1 MLQVLQIPSIA
12 LLVSALLAPPQAAEH
27 YQPPVKIDVD
37 MVLVDAAVT
46 DGDGRP
52 VTGLDKNRFQ
62 LWEDKIQQ
70 DIRYVSVEDLP
81 ISLGIVFDVS
91 SSMAE
96 KLQVSKS
103 AVTRLLEA
111 GNPQDEY
118 ALIEF
123 ANRPEVKQE
132 FTSDIREFQN
142 RLSFVS
148 ASGATA
154 LYDAVY
160 LGIEGLRKSRN
171 PRKALVLLTDGEDN
185 HSRYSF
191 EDVKRLAMESDIQL
205 FAIGMSGFTI
215 PTATKGHKPGPA
227 VLQELVD
234 LTGGEVFFTTNVDRL
249 DEICAKISQSLRN
262 EYVIGYASTN
272 PAKDGKWRKLHVK
285 VEPAS
290 HVSVHARSGYYAR
303 MQ

>member
-1 MLQVLQIPSIA
+1 MLQVLQLPSIV
-12 LLVSALLAPPQAAEH
+12 LLLSALLAPPQTVERF
-27 YQPPVKIDVD
+27 QPPVKIDVD
-37 MVLVDAAVT
+37 MVLVNAAVT
-46 DGDGRP
+46 DHDGRP

-70 DIRYVSVEDLP
+70 EIRYVSVDDLP

-96 KLQVSKS
+96 KLPVSKN
-103 AVTRLLEA
+103 AVTKFLEA

-132 FTSDIREFQN
+132 FTSDIKEFQN

-171 PRKALVLLTDGEDN
+171 PRKALLLLTDGEDN

-249 DEICAKISQSLRN
+249 DEICSKISQSLRN

>member
-1 MLQVLQIPSIA
+1 
-12 LLVSALLAPPQAAEH
+12 
-27 YQPPVKIDVD
+27 
-37 MVLVDAAVT
+37 
-46 DGDGRP
+46 P

-62 LWEDKIQQ
+62 VWEDKIQQ
-70 DIRYVSVEDLP
+70 EIRYLSVEDLP

-171 PRKALVLLTDGEDN
+171 PRKALLLLTDGEDN

-205 FAIGMSGFTI
+205 FAIGMGGFTI
-215 PTATKGHKPGPA
+215 PTMTKGHKPGN
-227 VLQELVD
+227 VILQELVD
-234 LTGGEVFFTTNVDRL
+234 LTGGQAFFTTDVQKLDDICDR
-249 DEICAKISQSLRN
+249 ISESLKT
-262 EYVIGYASTN
+262 EYVIGYESTN
-272 PAKDGKWRKLHVK
+272 TAKDGKWRKLHVK

-290 HVSVHARSGYYAR
+290 HASVHARSGYYAR

>member
-1 MLQVLQIPSIA
+1 L
-12 LLVSALLAPPQAAEH
+12 
-27 YQPPVKIDVD
+27 
-37 MVLVDAAVT
+37 
-46 DGDGRP
+46 
-52 VTGLDKNRFQ
+52 
-62 LWEDKIQQ
+62 
-70 DIRYVSVEDLP
+70 
-81 ISLGIVFDVS
+81 
-91 SSMAE
+91 
-96 KLQVSKS
+96 
-103 AVTRLLEA
+103 
-111 GNPQDEY
+111 
-118 ALIEF
+118 
-123 ANRPEVKQE
+123 
-132 FTSDIREFQN
+132 
-142 RLSFVS
+142 
-148 ASGATA
+148 
-154 LYDAVY
+154 
-160 LGIEGLRKSRN
+160 
-171 PRKALVLLTDGEDN
+171 LLTDGEDN

-234 LTGGEVFFTTNVDRL
+234 LTGGEVFFTTSVERL